1 MEKYSFSMKVKTL
14 KEITDNSLDNTDPK
28 NKGSKVL
35 KGQNGLYIEF

>member
-1 MEKYSFSMKVKTL
+1 MEKYSFSLKVKTFI
-14 KEITDNSLDNTDPK
+14 EITDNSVDNTDPK